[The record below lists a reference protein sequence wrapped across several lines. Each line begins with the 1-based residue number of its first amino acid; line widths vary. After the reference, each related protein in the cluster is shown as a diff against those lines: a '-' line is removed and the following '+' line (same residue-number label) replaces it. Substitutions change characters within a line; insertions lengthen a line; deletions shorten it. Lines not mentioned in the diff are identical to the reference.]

1 MRIKVCGLTDVNQVA
16 QLDELG
22 IQFGGFIFYPRS
34 PRYVYNS
41 LTSQQIK
48 KIKGKINKV
57 GVFVNA
63 DQEDV
68 LRTIDDCG
76 LYLAQLHGDETPKY
90 CERISEYI
98 TVVKA
103 FQVSSPE
110 EIAWRIHEYQD
121 VVDMFLFDTP
131 GIGYGGTGK
140 KFDWRGLK
148 DVDIKKPFFLSGGI
162 GPEDDQAVKDFTNF
176 PIAKDLFSLDIN
188 SRFEIKPGV
197 KDLDKVQKFANQINY
212 K

>member
-1 MRIKVCGLTDVNQVA
+1 MRVKVCGLTDVNQVV
-16 QLDELG
+16 QLDEMG
-22 IQFGGFIFYPRS
+22 MQFGGFIFYPRS
-34 PRYVYNS
+34 PRYVFNS
-41 LTSQQIK
+41 LSAQQIK

-63 DQEDV
+63 PQEEV
-68 LRTIDDCG
+68 LKTIDDCG
-76 LYLAQLHGDETPKY
+76 LYVAQLHGDETPKY

-110 EIAWRIHEYQD
+110 EIEWRIHEYQD
-121 VVDMFLFDTP
+121 VADMFLFDTP
-131 GIGYGGTGK
+131 GLGYGGTGK
-140 KFDWRGLK
+140 KFDWKGLK
-148 DVDIKKPFFLSGGI
+148 NLNIGKPFFLSGGI
-162 GPEDDQAVKDFTNF
+162 GPEDLEQVKEFMEF

-188 SRFEIKPGV
+188 SRFEIEPGV
-197 KDLDKVQKFANQINY
+197 KDLEKIKIFSTHLNS